1 LLRFARNDEF
11 GCTTEDFRIS
21 VNFYSSSNR
30 FGAGC
35 VLYLRRPERRNSR
48 IVQQEVLMRVPAAI
62 LPLLVILAAIFA
74 GAPEARATV
83 LGNHTVQSAIQR
95 SAEPVYYYKRYYND
109 DDYYD
114 RPYYRHYRHYRR
126 PYYRE
131 YRYYDYGYYRPYRYY
146 GYYND
151 YYPRRHYYR
160 HYNNYDYYDD

>member
-1 LLRFARNDEF
+1 
-11 GCTTEDFRIS
+11 
-21 VNFYSSSNR
+21 
-30 FGAGC
+30 
-35 VLYLRRPERRNSR
+35 
-48 IVQQEVLMRVPAAI
+48 MRVPAAI

-74 GAPEARATV
+74 GAPDVSAAV
-83 LGNHTVQSAIQR
+83 LGSPVVKPAIQS
-95 SAEPVYYYKRYYND
+95 SAESVYYYKRYYND

-131 YRYYDYGYYRPYRYY
+131 YRYRDYGYYRPYRYY

-160 HYNNYDYYDD
+160 HYRNYDYYDD